1 MVTGSSAITC
11 DLSRNPFSGL
21 GSMVTRKSGASTG
34 AEDVAYCVP
43 ARVAVILRPMAKPSA
58 TPSQVRCSLLLR
70 EEIALL
76 DIRHEAAFATG
87 HPLFAANMA
96 ADRIALEAELR
107 LPRKDVPIVVYDA
120 GEGVAPLAAARLQA
134 LGYSNVRQLDGGL
147 EAWQAAGY
155 ELFQDVNSYAKAFGE
170 LVESRRH
177 TPSLPAEEVAK
188 LIERDANIAILD
200 VRRFDEYATM
210 NIPGSVSVPGA
221 ELVLRAGRAA
231 PDPDTTIIV
240 NCAGRTRS
248 IIGTQSLINAGV
260 TNRVVALR
268 NGTIGWTLA
277 SQELERGAARRGEI
291 GPFEGAAD
299 KARDVAYRAGV
310 RHLNPQEALALAR
323 DGNRTLYRFDVRDSE
338 EYAAGH
344 LKGFRHY
351 PGGQLVQ
358 EIDMAAPVRGARILL
373 TDDRGVRADMTA
385 SWLAQMGFEAYVL
398 EDGYDAALE
407 VGPPQV
413 LSKPDPSHR
422 YRRPYEGTDVSASAM
437 QAYLDWEYGLVEQL
451 RRDGTH
457 GFFVI

>member
-1 MVTGSSAITC
+1 MNIP
-11 DLSRNPFSGL
+11 NF
-21 GSMVTRKSGASTG
+21 
-34 AEDVAYCVP
+34 
-43 ARVAVILRPMAKPSA
+43 
-58 TPSQVRCSLLLR
+58 TPSQVRTALILR

-76 DIRHEAAFATG
+76 DLRHEAAFATG

-96 ADRIALEAELR
+96 AGRIALEAETR

-120 GEGVAPLAAARLQA
+120 GEGLVAQAADRLKA
-134 LGYSNVRQLDGGL
+134 LGYTDIRQLDGGL
-147 EAWQAAGY
+147 PAWQAAGY
-155 ELFQDVNSYAKAFGE
+155 EVFQDVNSYAKAFGE

-177 TPSLPAEEVAK
+177 TPSLSANEVAA
-188 LIERDANIAILD
+188 LIASKANAAILD

-231 PDPDTTIIV
+231 PDPATTIIV

-248 IIGTQSLINAGV
+248 IIGAQSLINAGV
-260 TNRVVALR
+260 ANKVVALR

-277 SQELERGAARRGEI
+277 KQDLEHGANRRGEV
-291 GPFEGAAD
+291 GPFEGAEAN
-299 KARDVAYRAGV
+299 ARDVAYRAGV
-310 RHLNPQEALALAR
+310 RRLGPEDAMALQAQVH
-323 DGNRTLYRFDVRDSE
+323 RTLYRFDVRSAE
-338 EYAAGH
+338 EYGAGH
-344 LKGFRHY
+344 IAGFRHY

-373 TDDRGVRADMTA
+373 TDDMGVRADMTA
-385 SWLAQMGFEAYVL
+385 SWLAQMGWETYVL
-398 EDGYDAALE
+398 EGGYDGALE

-413 LSKPDPSHR
+413 LPKPDPSHR
-422 YRRPYEGTDVSASAM
+422 YRRPYEGTDVDTSAM

-451 RRDGTH
+451 RRDGSH

>member
-1 MVTGSSAITC
+1 M
-11 DLSRNPFSGL
+11 
-21 GSMVTRKSGASTG
+21 
-34 AEDVAYCVP
+34 
-43 ARVAVILRPMAKPSA
+43 
-58 TPSQVRCSLLLR
+58 TPSPVTPSHVRRMLLLS

-76 DIRHEAAFATG
+76 DLRHEAAFATG

-96 ADRIALEAELR
+96 AGRIELEAEIR

-120 GEGVAPLAAARLQA
+120 GEGLVDQATDRLAA
-134 LGYSNVRQLDGGL
+134 LGYTDIRQLGGGL
-147 EAWQAAGY
+147 QAWKSVGF

-177 TPSLPAEEVAK
+177 TPSLPANEVAALIASGAK
-188 LIERDANIAILD
+188 LAILD
-200 VRRFDEYATM
+200 VRRPDEYATM

-221 ELVLRAGRAA
+221 ELILRAGRVA
-231 PDPDTTIIV
+231 PDPETTIIV

-260 TNRVVALR
+260 ANKVVALR

-277 SQELERGAARRGEI
+277 EQQLEHGADRRGGI
-291 GPFEGAAD
+291 GLFEGAKAN
-299 KARDVAYRAGV
+299 ARDVAYRAGV
-310 RHLNPQEALALAR
+310 RHLGVEDAMALQADR
-323 DGNRTLYRFDVRDSE
+323 RRTLYRFDVRAAE
-338 EYAAGH
+338 EYTAGH
-344 LKGFRHY
+344 IPRFRHY

-385 SWLAQMGFEAYVL
+385 SWLAQMGWETYVL
-398 EDGYDAALE
+398 EGGYDGALE
-407 VGPPQV
+407 VGPPHV
-413 LSKPDPSHR
+413 LPKPDPAHR
-422 YRRPYEGTDVSASAM
+422 YRRPYEGTDVNRSAM

-451 RRDGTH
+451 RRDATH